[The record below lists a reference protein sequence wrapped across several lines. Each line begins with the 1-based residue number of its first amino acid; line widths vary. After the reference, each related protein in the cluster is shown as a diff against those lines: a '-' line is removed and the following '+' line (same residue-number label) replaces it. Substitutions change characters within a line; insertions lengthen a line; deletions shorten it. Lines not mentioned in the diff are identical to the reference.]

1 MSWYIAHGIWHD
13 TWVTV
18 SRLVGEVWPISR
30 SAAARTQSW
39 PSELRSVAS
48 VDGGTDNLDQN
59 LGRIRERSRRFNGSP
74 TFT

>member
-1 MSWYIAHGIWHD
+1 MWYDAWL
-13 TWVTV
+13 TV

-30 SAAARTQSW
+30 SAATTTAARTLSW

-48 VDGGTDNLDQN
+48 DNLDQN

-74 TFT
+74 TSHTTR